1 MKYYN
6 LGFKYMEADLT
17 LGLSAEDSL
26 LETIRRHFGDDLEKT
41 GMYDRFDYESDT
53 TLVELKTR
61 RCLSTTYP
69 DTMIPYSKVFHLRT
83 IAKDKRA
90 IFVFNFQ
97 DGVFYHEFNR
107 ENNYKVKQGGRCD
120 RGRPEFQK
128 YCYIPKEELLK
139 LSTDF

>member
-1 MKYYN
+1 
-6 LGFKYMEADLT
+6 MESDLA
-17 LGLSAEDSL
+17 LGLSAEDNL
-26 LETIRRHFGDDLEKT
+26 LKTIQKHFGSDLEKT
-41 GMYDRFDYESDT
+41 GQYDRFDYESES

-107 ENNYKVKQGGRCD
+107 ENKYKVKQGGRCD

-128 YCYIPKEELLK
+128 YCYIPKEALTPLASE
-139 LSTDF
+139 